1 MNKET
6 KIIVSAEELIVLQDQ
21 DFFKKKK
28 IITEKIYD
36 HFAVLIENLHDENI
50 LSNISFPPAT
60 DIRTGKISK
69 GENYLGFPFFM
80 LDLPRLF
87 SNDEILAVRTMV
99 WWGNLISCTLLVS
112 GSKLEACRKAVSQN
126 FSRLAALNTS
136 ICISD
141 TPWHHHFGDD
151 NYKLMLQLKES
162 EVAHLLAQQSFLKLS
177 RKMPVGEINNL
188 LQFSIESM
196 RMYAILLKDEF
207 KH

>member
-1 MNKET
+1 MLK
-6 KIIVSAEELIVLQDQ
+6 DQ
-21 DFFKKKK
+21 NFFKKKK
-28 IITEKIYD
+28 IITEKIFD
-36 HFAVLIENLHDENI
+36 HFAVLIKDMHDENI
-50 LSNISFPPAT
+50 FSNISFPPAT
-60 DIRTGKISK
+60 DVSTGKISK

-87 SNDEILAVRTMV
+87 NNDELLAIRTMV

-112 GSKLEACRKAVSQN
+112 GSKLEACKKAVLQN

-141 TPWHHHFGDD
+141 TPWHHHFDED

-162 EVAHLLAQQSFLKLS
+162 EVAHLLSHQSFLKLS
-177 RKMPVGEINNL
+177 RKIPVGEINNL

-196 RMYAILLKDEF
+196 RMYANLLKDDD